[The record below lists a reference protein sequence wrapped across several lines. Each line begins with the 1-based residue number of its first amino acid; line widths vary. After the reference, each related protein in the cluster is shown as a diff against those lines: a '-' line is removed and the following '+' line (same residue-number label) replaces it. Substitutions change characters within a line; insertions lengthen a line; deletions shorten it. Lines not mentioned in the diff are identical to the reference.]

1 MPATKLTVQG
11 NGRQQGWNPHPA
23 KQEEVGIAEWGWW
36 ITLASTC
43 YLIHII
49 RGLYR

>member
-23 KQEEVGIAEWGWW
+23 KQEVGIAEWGLW
-36 ITLASTC
+36 ITLASIC